1 MTKKW
6 VKNSRKTTHKIVPL
20 RLKPCSFFVM
30 IKKTLPK
37 FPVLTFGLPFEG
49 SLDSSNRWVQLA
61 GSFPW
66 EAIETAYLSK
76 MCADNGRP
84 SLPAR
89 LVLGALIIKHY
100 LNISDAETILQ
111 IQENPYLQYFVGLEV
126 FQKAPIF
133 DPSLFVAIRT
143 RLSGDG
149 IAAIEKAIAQSVRSY
164 LDSQVPAKGSTT
176 QATSDDAPPEQDP
189 PIADKRANATSAQ
202 DETEQD
208 TTTQTESQVTHR
220 GHLKIDATVAPQK
233 IKFPTDLDLLNEARK
248 KTDNYIDL
256 LCAQLNLPRQNF
268 RTYRRIAY
276 KNYLNIAKKKK
287 KKKKELQVGIRQQL
301 GYLKRNLLFVKALI
315 EQVRSNEPQ
324 ATLKGWRKKELKEYE
339 TIQKLYEQQKK
350 MYDNQKRTCENRI
363 VSISQPYVRP
373 IVRGK
378 QHVSTE
384 FGAKIGIATVDGI
397 TTIDNFSW
405 EAYNENQD
413 LETHINRY
421 KELYGVL
428 PESVNAD
435 RIYLTQ
441 KNRAL
446 AKQLGFRLIGK
457 PLGRPKKEDQT
468 AKAKRIAQVERNQ
481 RNIVEGKIGQTKNRY
496 GLDRIAAK
504 SNETTRVWVTCC
516 IIATNI
522 ARWLKA
528 LSLCPFKIWYYIRNY
543 LSYYF
548 IFVNNTF
555 FNIQ

>member
-1 MTKKW
+1 M
-6 VKNSRKTTHKIVPL
+6 
-20 RLKPCSFFVM
+20 
-30 IKKTLPK
+30 
-37 FPVLTFGLPFEG
+37 
-49 SLDSSNRWVQLA
+49 
-61 GSFPW
+61 
-66 EAIETAYLSK
+66 
-76 MCADNGRP
+76 
-84 SLPAR
+84 
-89 LVLGALIIKHY
+89 
-100 LNISDAETILQ
+100 
-111 IQENPYLQYFVGLEV
+111 
-126 FQKAPIF
+126 
-133 DPSLFVAIRT
+133 
-143 RLSGDG
+143 
-149 IAAIEKAIAQSVRSY
+149 
-164 LDSQVPAKGSTT
+164 
-176 QATSDDAPPEQDP
+176 
-189 PIADKRANATSAQ
+189 
-202 DETEQD
+202 
-208 TTTQTESQVTHR
+208 
-220 GHLKIDATVAPQK
+220 
-233 IKFPTDLDLLNEARK
+233 
-248 KTDNYIDL
+248 
-256 LCAQLNLPRQNF
+256 NLPRQNF

-457 PLGRPKKEDQT
+457 PLGRPKRRPNCQSK
-468 AKAKRIAQVERNQ
+468 
-481 RNIVEGKIGQTKNRY
+481 
-496 GLDRIAAK
+496 
-504 SNETTRVWVTCC
+504 
-516 IIATNI
+516 TN
-522 ARWLKA
+522 
-528 LSLCPFKIWYYIRNY
+528 CP
-543 LSYYF
+543 S
-548 IFVNNTF
+548 
-555 FNIQ
+555 